1 MNSKDIVAWLGTI
14 VGGTCTGISMATMDK
29 IIVICNLIITI
40 ISTLVSLAY
49 IIWKWW
55 KKAKEDGK
63 ITEDEVDDL
72 MDDIHQINND
82 KKEGEK

>member
-63 ITEDEVDDL
+63 ITEDEVNDL

-82 KKEGEK
+82 KKKGEK

>member
-14 VGGTCTGISMATMDK
+14 VGGTFTGISMATMDK

-55 KKAKEDGK
+55 K
-63 ITEDEVDDL
+63 
-72 MDDIHQINND
+72 
-82 KKEGEK
+82 

>member
-1 MNSKDIVAWLGTI
+1 MNYKDILAWLGTI
-14 VGGTCTGISMATMDK
+14 VGGTCTGISAATMDK

-40 ISTLVSLAY
+40 ISMIISLSY
-49 IIWKWW
+49 TIWKWW

-63 ITEDEVDDL
+63 ITEDEVDEL
-72 MDDIHQINND
+72 VDDIHQITND

>member
-40 ISTLVSLAY
+40 ISTLVSLSY

-72 MDDIHQINND
+72 IDDIHQITND

>member
-40 ISTLVSLAY
+40 ISTLISLAY

-55 KKAKEDGK
+55 KKAKKDGK